1 MLGKLKVVLSWLLV
15 FSLIS
20 FAYLPSPASGHNE
33 EWTCS
38 ADFGTTPKIDGQLA
52 PRDEWS
58 DANHISFGIDGGP
71 QIAVYM
77 KAIPGDYPGGGRL
90 YLYYAVP
97 SIYHPL
103 SFEWCSLHN
112 LGSKPQTDDRQ
123 IIIRQQYPAGETPFI
138 FATGTGTGWQT
149 ISEPPGFSGAISTSG
164 TEYWL
169 VEMAIPYDFLGI
181 EICDP
186 SPKGCLFDAV
196 AMDPD
201 GKPIYYY
208 WPPASATKADWM
220 IPNTW
225 GNMVPS
231 DCWGAPRGRLLIFE
245 SENSPP
251 DHNYDPGDK
260 FNEMMELVLTADEEQ
275 SQDVIPENVYLN
287 DLTITATGTGNDQT
301 DIANVLLIEDTN
313 QDALYDGT
321 EPVLASGTY
330 PSDNGSITFTFPAPG
345 LLIKLGEPKYL
356 LVVYLMNPS
365 PPVGATYQFFV
376 SGINATGA
384 VSGSPV
390 PVLGYREQLPATVAV
405 LWRYILFSALKTV
418 PGPSGKPVLTIQK
431 KATAD
436 TVMAGENI
444 TFFILVAN
452 KGDQTLYCVKVT
464 DSLPDHTTFVD
475 APATLWGPAGTFD
488 SATKITTWDLGNLA
502 PGEWR
507 LLKLI
512 VKVDPDTPDG
522 TLIRNKAVATST
534 RPPLTV
540 ESEDE
545 VVIVGGKIHEA
556 YIKGYTGDLG
566 NIFGP
571 MRNVTRA
578 EIAAII
584 ARLLHLESTVTG
596 EQFYA
601 DVPPSHWSFKYVE
614 AVHRAGIMTGFPD
627 GTFRPDEPATRANV
641 AVAMIRARDI
651 DPVVFLP
658 APPFP
663 DISGHWAIKE
673 IETAYVLGIVEGLPD
688 GTFHPDD
695 PIIRAETVTL
705 IDRALGRGPLLEGP
719 VVQHFPDC
727 HPTDWFYGWGEE
739 SFASHKG
746 VHMATGNEKLIE
758 YVDTGP
764 VW

>member
-1 MLGKLKVVLSWLLV
+1 MLGKFKVVLSWLLV

-20 FAYLPSPASGHNE
+20 FAYLPSSTSGHNE

-58 DANHISFGIDGGP
+58 DANHISFGVVGGP
-71 QIAVYM
+71 QVAVYM

-97 SIYHPL
+97 NLFYEI

-112 LGSKPQTDDRQ
+112 LGSKPQTDDRR
-123 IIIRQQYPAGETPFI
+123 IAADVAGGEFPSFFT

-149 ISEPPGFSGAISTSG
+149 VSQPPGFSGAISPAG
-164 TEYWL
+164 QEYWI

-196 AMDPD
+196 AMEPD
-201 GKPIYYY
+201 GKPAFYY
-208 WPPASATKADWM
+208 WPPASATKADWVV
-220 IPNTW
+220 PNTW

-275 SQDVIPENVYLN
+275 SQDVVPENVYLN

-313 QDALYDGT
+313 HDALYDGT

-418 PGPSGKPVLTIQK
+418 PGPTGKPVLTIQK

-452 KGDQTLYCVKVT
+452 KGDQTLYYVKVT
-464 DSLPDHTTFVD
+464 DSLPDHTSFVD

-512 VKVDPDTPDG
+512 VKVDPATPDG

-614 AVHRAGIMTGFPD
+614 AVHRAGIMKGFPD

>member
-1 MLGKLKVVLSWLLV
+1 M
-15 FSLIS
+15 
-20 FAYLPSPASGHNE
+20 
-33 EWTCS
+33 
-38 ADFGTTPKIDGQLA
+38 
-52 PRDEWS
+52 
-58 DANHISFGIDGGP
+58 
-71 QIAVYM
+71 
-77 KAIPGDYPGGGRL
+77 
-90 YLYYAVP
+90 
-97 SIYHPL
+97 
-103 SFEWCSLHN
+103 
-112 LGSKPQTDDRQ
+112 
-123 IIIRQQYPAGETPFI
+123 
-138 FATGTGTGWQT
+138 
-149 ISEPPGFSGAISTSG
+149 
-164 TEYWL
+164 
-169 VEMAIPYDFLGI
+169 
-181 EICDP
+181 
-186 SPKGCLFDAV
+186 
-196 AMDPD
+196 
-201 GKPIYYY
+201 
-208 WPPASATKADWM
+208 
-220 IPNTW
+220 
-225 GNMVPS
+225 
-231 DCWGAPRGRLLIFE
+231 
-245 SENSPP
+245 
-251 DHNYDPGDK
+251 
-260 FNEMMELVLTADEEQ
+260 
-275 SQDVIPENVYLN
+275 
-287 DLTITATGTGNDQT
+287 
-301 DIANVLLIEDTN
+301 
-313 QDALYDGT
+313 
-321 EPVLASGTY
+321 
-330 PSDNGSITFTFPAPG
+330 
-345 LLIKLGEPKYL
+345 IKLGEPKYL

-452 KGDQTLYCVKVT
+452 KGDQTLYYVKVT

-614 AVHRAGIMTGFPD
+614 AVHRA
-627 GTFRPDEPATRANV
+627 
-641 AVAMIRARDI
+641 
-651 DPVVFLP
+651 
-658 APPFP
+658 
-663 DISGHWAIKE
+663 
-673 IETAYVLGIVEGLPD
+673 
-688 GTFHPDD
+688 
-695 PIIRAETVTL
+695 
-705 IDRALGRGPLLEGP
+705 
-719 VVQHFPDC
+719 
-727 HPTDWFYGWGEE
+727 
-739 SFASHKG
+739 
-746 VHMATGNEKLIE
+746 
-758 YVDTGP
+758 
-764 VW
+764 

>member
-20 FAYLPSPASGHNE
+20 FVYLPSSTSGYNE

-38 ADFGTTPKIDGQLA
+38 ADFGTTPKIDGQVDPA
-52 PRDEWS
+52 NEWA
-58 DANHISFGIDGGP
+58 DANHISFGAVDGP
-71 QIAVYM
+71 QIEVYM

-90 YLYYAVP
+90 YLYYSVP
-97 SIYHPL
+97 GVYHPL
-103 SFEWCSLHN
+103 SFEWCSQHN
-112 LGSKPQTDDRQ
+112 LGPAPQTDDRQ
-123 IIIRQQYPAGETPFI
+123 ILIRQQYPAGETPFI

-149 ISEPPGFSGAISTSG
+149 IPEPSGFAGAISGVG
-164 TEYWL
+164 TELWL

-181 EICDP
+181 KICDP
-186 SPKGCLFDAV
+186 SPKGCLFDAI
-196 AMDPD
+196 ALDRE
-201 GKPIYYY
+201 GKPTNYYY
-208 WPPASATKADWM
+208 WPPESATKANWM
-220 IPNTW
+220 VPNTW

-231 DCWGAPRGRLLIFE
+231 DCWGAPRGRLLIFK
-245 SENSPP
+245 SENSPL
-251 DHNYDPGDK
+251 DHNYDPANK
-260 FNEMMELVLTADEEQ
+260 FNEMMELVLTADKEQ
-275 SQDVIPENVYLN
+275 TQDVAPEDVYLN
-287 DLTITATGTGNDQT
+287 DLTITATGTGNDQS
-301 DIANVLLIEDTN
+301 DIDRVLLIEDTN

-330 PSDNGSITFTFPAPG
+330 PSDNGSITFTLTAPG

-356 LVVYLMNPS
+356 LVVYVMKPS

-376 SGINATGA
+376 SSVNATGA

-390 PVLGYREQLPATVAV
+390 PVSGYREQLRAAVAV
-405 LWRYILFSALKTV
+405 AWRYLLFSAIKTV
-418 PGPSGKPVLTIQK
+418 PGPSGKPSLSIQK

-444 TFFILVAN
+444 TFFILIKN
-452 KGDQTLYCVKVT
+452 TGDSTLYYVSVT
-464 DSLPDHTTFVD
+464 DTIPASTTFVE
-475 APATLWGPAGTFD
+475 APATPWGPAGTF
-488 SATKITTWDLGNLA
+488 SSGVVTWSLGNLA
-502 PGEWR
+502 PGDWR
-507 LLKLI
+507 VLKLI
-512 VKVDPDTPDG
+512 VKVDSSTPDG
-522 TLIRNKAVATST
+522 TLIRNRAVGHST

-545 VVIVGGKIHEA
+545 VVVVGGKIHEA

-571 MRNVTRA
+571 QRNVTRA

-596 EQFYA
+596 EQFYS
-601 DVPPSHWSFKYVE
+601 DVPSTHWSFKYVE
-614 AVHRAGIMTGFPD
+614 AVTKAGIMTGFPD
-627 GTFRPDEPATRANV
+627 GTFRPDVPATRANV
-641 AVAMIRARDI
+641 AVAMIRARGI

-658 APPFP
+658 HPPFP

-727 HPTDWFYGWGEE
+727 NPTDWFYGWGEE

-746 VHMATGNEKLIE
+746 VRLPSGNEQLIE